1 MSAFFEAISKESFKQ
16 KKKLK
21 MPYKHKILLYVA
33 EVTVKI
39 GEQNLSAERFST
51 MFTFRL
57 KATYKFK

>member
-1 MSAFFEAISKESFKQ
+1 
-16 KKKLK
+16 